1 MEKEKEVIK
10 KKTNSKKITKEEKE
24 KMLEETTGLTKEEL
38 DELKTEVENHSK
50 KKNNKKVTKKETKKE
65 KSPKKVTKK
74 TEVKEEPKKAEVKDE
89 PKKVEEKKVVTKKAN
104 KADDEDDIYLTQ
116 SFAPM
121 IKKNN
126 TRRLIAKILITVGI
140 IGIIFYLGFIAY
152 KKVYSL
158 YLSKQPEAVF
168 ERTLNKLEDDLEKYY
183 LSDELLDNFKLNVTL
198 DTNYS
203 KYKDYSGNYVF
214 NYVNKGNNSYLAYQ
228 VDADHK
234 LNLFNINDNQYLNF
248 STFKDYINIS
258 DDLDILKINK
268 YLVGSYNISY
278 YIKKNV
284 SVIKDLIHEENL
296 SKENTNIKIGN
307 ENVEVVKYTYELDKN
322 EYEGV
327 LKEYKKQVRD
337 ENVIELINDYID
349 LYDRDVESL
358 KLNIYTDK
366 ELKSSFVGLD
376 VEVNG
381 FRKFYYYQ
389 NDDTYDV
396 YYNYELVGTKDNMII
411 KNGEDKIGSIKFNTF
426 EDDEIDLDYEV
437 TYDDD
442 EYEGTIKVLKEQNKV
457 DVSFKAES
465 GDKYFELDALI
476 MKNNITIPDFVVS
489 SINEYDED
497 KFNKEYDSFTKNIKN
512 TELLEYIFDK

>member
-1 MEKEKEVIK
+1 MNLKLKQ
-10 KKTNSKKITKEEKE
+10 KTI
-24 KMLEETTGLTKEEL
+24 
-38 DELKTEVENHSK
+38 LKRN
-50 KKNNKKVTKKETKKE
+50 
-65 KSPKKVTKK
+65 PKKVTKK
-74 TEVKEEPKKAEVKDE
+74 TEVKEE

-126 TRRLIAKILITVGI
+126 TRRLIAKILITIGI
-140 IGIIFYLGFIAY
+140 IGIVIYLGFIAY

-268 YLVGSYNISY
+268 YLAGSYNISY

-307 ENVEVVKYTYELDKN
+307 ENVTN
-322 EYEGV
+322 
-327 LKEYKKQVRD
+327 
-337 ENVIELINDYID
+337 
-349 LYDRDVESL
+349 
-358 KLNIYTDK
+358 
-366 ELKSSFVGLD
+366 
-376 VEVNG
+376 
-381 FRKFYYYQ
+381 
-389 NDDTYDV
+389 
-396 YYNYELVGTKDNMII
+396 
-411 KNGEDKIGSIKFNTF
+411 
-426 EDDEIDLDYEV
+426 
-437 TYDDD
+437 
-442 EYEGTIKVLKEQNKV
+442 
-457 DVSFKAES
+457 
-465 GDKYFELDALI
+465 
-476 MKNNITIPDFVVS
+476 
-489 SINEYDED
+489 
-497 KFNKEYDSFTKNIKN
+497 
-512 TELLEYIFDK
+512 